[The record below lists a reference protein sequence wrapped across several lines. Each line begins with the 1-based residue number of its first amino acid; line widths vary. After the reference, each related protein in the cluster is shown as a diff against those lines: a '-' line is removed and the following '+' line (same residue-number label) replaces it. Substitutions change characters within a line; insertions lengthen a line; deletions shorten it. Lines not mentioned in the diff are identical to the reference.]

1 MFAARHRQVAMTN
14 GVAHVSFRGGSMF
27 LPARTPYDRQ
37 ALLDHVGAHLRATG
51 EVQVLFG
58 ERRWMVHVERRALP
72 VYCLG
77 CTAPIDAGWYCPD
90 DGGRTYCAKCALGEA
105 SPRTRGSMS
114 FKRASAAQEAPY
126 SDQWRFLA

>member
-1 MFAARHRQVAMTN
+1 MTN
-14 GVAHVSFRGGSMF
+14 GVAHVSFRGGSLF

-37 ALLDHVGAHLRATG
+37 ALLDHVGAYLRATG

-58 ERRWMVHVERRALP
+58 ESRWMVHVERRALP

-90 DGGRTYCAKCALGEA
+90 DGGRTYCAKCALGG
-105 SPRTRGSMS
+105 SPSGTRLHELQTGERRSGGALQRSVAVPGMML
-114 FKRASAAQEAPY
+114 AARSP
-126 SDQWRFLA
+126 L